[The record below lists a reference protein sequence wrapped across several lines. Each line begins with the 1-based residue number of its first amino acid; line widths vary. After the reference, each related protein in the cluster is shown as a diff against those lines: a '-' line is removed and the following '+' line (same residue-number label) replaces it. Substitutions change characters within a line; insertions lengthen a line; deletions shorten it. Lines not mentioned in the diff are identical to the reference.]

1 MYLYPLAG
9 IFPSS
14 RSPSPSESFPTLSFP
29 GLCYEVKLLFRRVWF
44 SQIILVLIHN
54 LVQLQTRDQSSSILQ
69 PRSTNGYTGSVS
81 GPVCSDW
88 YYQLIFRFHP
98 YHFSAAISTSIFL
111 PTMTLKFI
119 MSDILH
125 SQLTAF
131 ILPPIR
137 IMHNPPDSRTLPPIK
152 ASQIPGRADGGKPHL
167 FNQHWDLSEILVTNR
182 VISASI
188 HDLFYKLG

>member
-14 RSPSPSESFPTLSFP
+14 RSPSLSENFPTLSFP
-29 GLCYEVKLLFRRVWF
+29 GLCYKVKLLFHRIWF
-44 SQIILVLIHN
+44 LQIILVLIHN
-54 LVQLQTRDQSSSILQ
+54 LVKLQKRDQSSSILQ

-98 YHFSAAISTSIFL
+98 YHFSAAISTSIFFANYDSEVHHERYSPQ
-111 PTMTLKFI
+111 PTY
-119 MSDILH
+119 H
-125 SQLTAF
+125 V

-137 IMHNPPDSRTLPPIK
+137 IMHNPPDSRLYDFP
-152 ASQIPGRADGGKPHL
+152 
-167 FNQHWDLSEILVTNR
+167 NR
-182 VISASI
+182 RESWWWQTSFVQPA
-188 HDLFYKLG
+188 LGFVGNSSH